1 MDVAVPVVDAED
13 SEEAEAFCLQG
24 EELDIDDLLETA
36 FILDM
41 ESKSLCRPDCKGLC
55 PKCGKDLNDGPCGCR
70 PDIDP
75 RLAVLEQLLD
85 K

>member
-1 MDVAVPVVDAED
+1 MVDAED

-55 PKCGKDLNDGPCGCR
+55 PQMRQGPERRALRMPPGHRSKISCVG
-70 PDIDP
+70 
-75 RLAVLEQLLD
+75 AAFG
-85 K
+85 